1 MAPRARQRSAQRYI
15 PVTLGPRSPR
25 PCLPWTLSATS
36 GAFTFSLLKQC
47 FGGGQRRLLRRR
59 FRQRLLCGEQV
70 IGPATVGIF
79 LNTSAKHTPKVS
91 AASAL
96 GTSLPL
102 HLHTSIASFLP
113 LALSPGRPL
122 PGKSFLQVVWSMS
135 PQGDLR

>member
-1 MAPRARQRSAQRYI
+1 MAPRARPRSAQRYI

-70 IGPATVGIF
+70 IGPATVG
-79 LNTSAKHTPKVS
+79 L
-91 AASAL
+91 
-96 GTSLPL
+96 
-102 HLHTSIASFLP
+102 FLP
-113 LALSPGRPL
+113 HKREEPADRFSRICVWPL
-122 PGKSFLQVVWSMS
+122 NAPSLEERRCGKRV
-135 PQGDLR
+135 